1 MATTTLL
8 IPRVIAR
15 QLTEIAQ
22 LGKFSVFPATPKCS
36 HWAVYDSHKTELA
49 CPCAPLEPDAKL
61 LIRTMAAILQEN
73 FVPRSEPCE
82 TPFSRADT
90 TQQIK
95 DTKSQKTDYHTS
107 AEIHQRTEDTN
118 PQKQQTS
125 QPIPTPPHP
134 TPIAPRPAV
143 AEAQQRNHPNITRPI
158 PQPPSSPLP
167 KLAEVSKAEPKTP
180 TGPIPSPTAL
190 AGKFK
195 PLTYKPPAIAEYY
208 ATKPSRGARHG
219 EAAEER
225 VWPLKEVEAIAPYTV
240 SQEKH
245 TDLLDTERLSK
256 TLGDQ
261 YYLRGTKRDSLL
273 RRLHKTQHRAV
284 PHPEASGSK
293 YPEIRPEMLK
303 HIKELNLDYED
314 IKRFIDCGVPEKIN
328 GWTTHYRY
336 DDYRVELN
344 TSSNTVLNVED
355 ERDFYD
361 EFLDDTSE
369 EELPYTFAPAVEHYM
384 VMHSIPYNRVIHI
397 IEEPK
402 SVDPAPSWLTAYSD
416 HEYRVF
422 VAPDG
427 RTIRSIKPL
436 KED

>member
-1 MATTTLL
+1 M
-8 IPRVIAR
+8 
-15 QLTEIAQ
+15 
-22 LGKFSVFPATPKCS
+22 
-36 HWAVYDSHKTELA
+36 
-49 CPCAPLEPDAKL
+49 
-61 LIRTMAAILQEN
+61 
-73 FVPRSEPCE
+73 
-82 TPFSRADT
+82 
-90 TQQIK
+90 
-95 DTKSQKTDYHTS
+95 
-107 AEIHQRTEDTN
+107 
-118 PQKQQTS
+118 
-125 QPIPTPPHP
+125 
-134 TPIAPRPAV
+134 
-143 AEAQQRNHPNITRPI
+143 
-158 PQPPSSPLP
+158 
-167 KLAEVSKAEPKTP
+167 
-180 TGPIPSPTAL
+180 
-190 AGKFK
+190 
-195 PLTYKPPAIAEYY
+195 
-208 ATKPSRGARHG
+208 
-219 EAAEER
+219 
-225 VWPLKEVEAIAPYTV
+225 WPLKEVEAIAPYTV

-273 RRLHKTQHRAV
+273 RRLHKTQHRPA

-384 VMHSIPYNRVIHI
+384 VMHSIPYNRVIRI

>member
-1 MATTTLL
+1 M
-8 IPRVIAR
+8 
-15 QLTEIAQ
+15 
-22 LGKFSVFPATPKCS
+22 
-36 HWAVYDSHKTELA
+36 
-49 CPCAPLEPDAKL
+49 
-61 LIRTMAAILQEN
+61 
-73 FVPRSEPCE
+73 
-82 TPFSRADT
+82 
-90 TQQIK
+90 
-95 DTKSQKTDYHTS
+95 
-107 AEIHQRTEDTN
+107 
-118 PQKQQTS
+118 
-125 QPIPTPPHP
+125 
-134 TPIAPRPAV
+134 
-143 AEAQQRNHPNITRPI
+143 
-158 PQPPSSPLP
+158 
-167 KLAEVSKAEPKTP
+167 
-180 TGPIPSPTAL
+180 
-190 AGKFK
+190 
-195 PLTYKPPAIAEYY
+195 
-208 ATKPSRGARHG
+208 
-219 EAAEER
+219 
-225 VWPLKEVEAIAPYTV
+225 WPLKEVEAIAPYTV

-273 RRLHKTQHRAV
+273 HRLHKTQHRPA
-284 PHPEASGSK
+284 PHPEAPGSK

-384 VMHSIPYNRVIHI
+384 VMRSIPYNRVIRI

-402 SVDPAPSWLTAYSD
+402 SVDPAPSWLTVYSD
-416 HEYRVF
+416 DEYRVF

-436 KED
+436 KEED

>member
-1 MATTTLL
+1 M
-8 IPRVIAR
+8 
-15 QLTEIAQ
+15 
-22 LGKFSVFPATPKCS
+22 
-36 HWAVYDSHKTELA
+36 
-49 CPCAPLEPDAKL
+49 
-61 LIRTMAAILQEN
+61 
-73 FVPRSEPCE
+73 
-82 TPFSRADT
+82 
-90 TQQIK
+90 
-95 DTKSQKTDYHTS
+95 
-107 AEIHQRTEDTN
+107 
-118 PQKQQTS
+118 
-125 QPIPTPPHP
+125 
-134 TPIAPRPAV
+134 
-143 AEAQQRNHPNITRPI
+143 
-158 PQPPSSPLP
+158 
-167 KLAEVSKAEPKTP
+167 
-180 TGPIPSPTAL
+180 
-190 AGKFK
+190 
-195 PLTYKPPAIAEYY
+195 
-208 ATKPSRGARHG
+208 
-219 EAAEER
+219 
-225 VWPLKEVEAIAPYTV
+225 WPLKEVEAIAPYTV

-273 RRLHKTQHRAV
+273 HRLHKTQHR
-284 PHPEASGSK
+284 PEEPGSK

-314 IKRFIDCGVPEKIN
+314 IKRFIDCGIPEKIN

-355 ERDFYD
+355 ERDFYN

-384 VMHSIPYNRVIHI
+384 VMRSIPYNRVIRI

-402 SVDPAPSWLTAYSD
+402 SVDPAPSWLTVYSD
-416 HEYRVF
+416 DEYRVF

-436 KED
+436 KEED